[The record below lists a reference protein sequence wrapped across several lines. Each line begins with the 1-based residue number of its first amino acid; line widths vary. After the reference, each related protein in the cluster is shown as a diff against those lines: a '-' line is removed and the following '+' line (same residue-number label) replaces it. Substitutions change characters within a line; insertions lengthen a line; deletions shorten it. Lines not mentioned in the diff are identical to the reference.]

1 MGLGNSMSEGVDEA
15 AIILRSSRMKREVQR
30 LRATASWRIGL
41 HLTNSVRNPL
51 RLLLLPFSFPI
62 YCIYL
67 VLERLGRVSAPVR
80 EEVVED
86 EIEDISEI
94 RNCIVLFP
102 TNGVGFGHFTRLY
115 ALAKRLRKL
124 DDSLEIVFFT
134 PMPTLHVPYS
144 DEFPTYH
151 LAGRYKHKNMES
163 STWNMLVEEMLTL
176 VFEVHKPKS
185 FVFDGA
191 FPYRG
196 MLNAISQRKSLS
208 KIWLRRGMFKKGSSV
223 PVDSIGFFDTVIH
236 PKDAVERNVTE
247 MIHSVRTENVSPITL
262 IDNQEMLE
270 RSVVRSRLGLPIDCK
285 VTYVQLGAG
294 QINQIDSD
302 IRTVVDTLLKNPNMY
317 VVIGESMLGKRV
329 DINLERIRI
338 IRDYPNAIYFKGFDY
353 SVQAGGYNSFHE
365 MRRLRLPTLFIP
377 NLNTG
382 MDDQLARCLVAKEE
396 GWGEVLESVTP
407 ETVDYALLKILDKI
421 PAPITESNGANEL
434 AEMLIEERI

>member
-1 MGLGNSMSEGVDEA
+1 MSEEAKDA

-30 LRATASWRIGL
+30 LRATASWRIGR
-41 HLTNSVRNPL
+41 HLTKSVKNPL

-67 VLERLGRVSAPVR
+67 VLERLGKISAPAR
-80 EEVVED
+80 EEVLEEGDQVVSD
-86 EIEDISEI
+86 T

-151 LAGRYKHKNMES
+151 LAGRYKHKNMET

-176 VFEVHKPKS
+176 VFEVHKPKC
-185 FVFDGA
+185 FIFDGA

-196 MLNAISQRKSLS
+196 MLNSINQRKPLN

-223 PVDSIGFFDTVIH
+223 PVDSISFFDTVIH
-236 PKDAVERNVTE
+236 PKDAVDRKDSEN
-247 MIHSVRTENVSPITL
+247 IHSIKTESVSPITL
-262 IDNQEMLE
+262 IDNEEMLE
-270 RSVVRSRLGLPIDCK
+270 RNVVRSRLGLPLDSE

-294 QINQIDSD
+294 KINQIDSD
-302 IRTVVDTLLKNPNMY
+302 IRIVVETLLKNEKMY

-329 DINLERIRI
+329 NINLERIRI

-365 MRRLRLPTLFIP
+365 MRRMRLPTLFIP

-396 GWGEVLESVTP
+396 GWGEVLKSVTH
-407 ETVDYALLKILDKI
+407 ETVNEALLKIVGKI
-421 PAPITESNGANEL
+421 PAPIIESNGANEL
-434 AEMLIEERI
+434 AKMIIEEMI

>member
-1 MGLGNSMSEGVDEA
+1 MSEGVDEA

-30 LRATASWRIGL
+30 LRASASWRIGL

-51 RLLLLPFSFPI
+51 RLLVLPFSFPI

-67 VLERLGRVSAPVR
+67 ALERLGKVSAPPR
-80 EEVVED
+80 KEVLED
-86 EIEDISEI
+86 QIEDQIVEVQDI

-151 LAGRYKHKNMES
+151 LAGRYKHKNMEA

-185 FVFDGA
+185 FIFDGA

-196 MLNAISQRKSLS
+196 MLNAINQRNSLR

-223 PVDSIGFFDTVIH
+223 PVDSISFFDTVIH
-236 PKDAVERNVTE
+236 PKDAVERNDSE
-247 MIHSVRTENVSPITL
+247 MIHSIRTENVSPITL
-262 IDNQEMLE
+262 IDNEEMLE
-270 RSVVRSRLGLPIDCK
+270 RNVVRSRLGLPIGCK

-294 QINQIDSD
+294 KINQIDSD
-302 IRTVVDTLLKNPNMY
+302 IRIVVEALLKDPNMY

-329 DINLERIRI
+329 DINLDRIRI

-382 MDDQLARCLVAKEE
+382 MDDQLARCLVAKDE
-396 GWGEVLESVTP
+396 GWGEVLKSVTP
-407 ETVDYALLKILDKI
+407 ETVNNALLKICDKM

-434 AEMLIEERI
+434 AEMIIEERI